1 MRRITPYFNPRSP
14 HGERPKH
21 GSTRI
26 PGEDI
31 SIHAPCTGSDTERD
45 TLKQQLDISIHA
57 PCTGSDIFICPCPLY
72 KPISI
77 HAPCTG
83 SDATLPHAYRQPR
96 FQSTLPARGAT
107 FHELV
112 VVQFV
117 KFQST
122 LPARGATS
130 PADGWQ
136 LPARISIHAPCTGSD
151 AQLVR
156 ADGHLTISIHAPCTG
171 SDYVEPSGLAVHT
184 NFNPRSPHGERPAG
198 SPPAMVSASY
208 FNPRS
213 PHGERPAGS
222 PPAMVSASYFNPR
235 SPHGERHS
243 SAPANTSPP
252 GISIHAPRTGSDYT
266 ALLPP
271 SSQWI
276 SIHAPRTGSDVCDS
290 VLNSVD
296 SLFQSTLPA
305 RGATFGILR
314 CVADL
319 KSFQST
325 LPARGA
331 TWRMPTW
338 RRKPSHFNPRSPH
351 GERQD
356 VTH

>member
-1 MRRITPYFNPRSP
+1 M
-14 HGERPKH
+14 
-21 GSTRI
+21 
-26 PGEDI
+26 
-31 SIHAPCTGSDTERD
+31 
-45 TLKQQLDISIHA
+45 
-57 PCTGSDIFICPCPLY
+57 
-72 KPISI
+72 
-77 HAPCTG
+77 
-83 SDATLPHAYRQPR
+83 
-96 FQSTLPARGAT
+96 QS
-107 FHELV
+107 
-112 VVQFV
+112 V
-117 KFQST
+117 K
-122 LPARGATS
+122 A
-130 PADGWQ
+130 
-136 LPARISIHAPCTGSD
+136 
-151 AQLVR
+151 
-156 ADGHLTISIHAPCTG
+156 ISIHAPCTG

-184 NFNPRSPHGERPAG
+184 N
-198 SPPAMVSASY
+198 

-305 RGATFGILR
+305 RGATDPLTN
-314 CVADL
+314 VAISCGSISIHAPRTGSDRNTSHTISTQEHFNPRSPHGERHLQAL
-319 KSFQST
+319 KVVTDKAFQST

-331 TWRMPTW
+331 TGRSAGQLVDCTEI
-338 RRKPSHFNPRSPH
+338 SIHAPRTGS
-351 GERQD
+351 D
-356 VTH
+356 

>member
-1 MRRITPYFNPRSP
+1 MSRRQCRPLKVFQSTLPARGATAPAGCSGGSGWYFNPRSPHGERPTSSWAMAAHKRFQSTLPARGATGQAAAYFRDDRISIHAPRTGSDEKCLRTGTTTLLFQSTLPARGATTPKNILRRITPYFNPRSP

-171 SDYVEPSGLAVHT
+171 SDWYKCTNAECES
-184 NFNPRSPHGERPAG
+184 NFNPRSLHGER
-198 SPPAMVSASY
+198 
-208 FNPRS
+208 
-213 PHGERPAGS
+213 
-222 PPAMVSASYFNPR
+222 
-235 SPHGERHS
+235 
-243 SAPANTSPP
+243 
-252 GISIHAPRTGSDYT
+252 
-266 ALLPP
+266 L
-271 SSQWI
+271 
-276 SIHAPRTGSDVCDS
+276 C
-290 VLNSVD
+290 
-296 SLFQSTLPA
+296 
-305 RGATFGILR
+305 
-314 CVADL
+314 
-319 KSFQST
+319 
-325 LPARGA
+325 
-331 TWRMPTW
+331 
-338 RRKPSHFNPRSPH
+338 
-351 GERQD
+351 
-356 VTH
+356 

>member
-1 MRRITPYFNPRSP
+1 MLANWDNDLIISIHAPRTGSDNTKKHFEEDNTIFQSTLPARGATETWQYAHTRRRYFNPRSL
-14 HGERPKH
+14 HGERPYAARQ
-21 GSTRI
+21 TAL
-26 PGEDI
+26 E
-31 SIHAPCTGSDTERD
+31 
-45 TLKQQLDISIHA
+45 LLISIHA

-171 SDYVEPSGLAVHT
+171 SDWYKCTNAECES
-184 NFNPRSPHGERPAG
+184 NFNPRSLHGER
-198 SPPAMVSASY
+198 
-208 FNPRS
+208 
-213 PHGERPAGS
+213 
-222 PPAMVSASYFNPR
+222 
-235 SPHGERHS
+235 
-243 SAPANTSPP
+243 
-252 GISIHAPRTGSDYT
+252 
-266 ALLPP
+266 L
-271 SSQWI
+271 
-276 SIHAPRTGSDVCDS
+276 C
-290 VLNSVD
+290 
-296 SLFQSTLPA
+296 
-305 RGATFGILR
+305 
-314 CVADL
+314 
-319 KSFQST
+319 
-325 LPARGA
+325 
-331 TWRMPTW
+331 
-338 RRKPSHFNPRSPH
+338 
-351 GERQD
+351 
-356 VTH
+356 